1 MNKREWSAHSLLVWT
16 PLLKPQLRTCCKS
29 IFCLF
34 VYNVDVSMNTSKS
47 RRPIFSHFDRL
58 YLLYKKILYGEEA
71 RCIFFSVLFFSA
83 KPKEEIL
90 SEHDKP
96 ILSASVAN
104 QNAVFA
110 LSFPFKF
117 QSLTRQ
123 ELVSL
128 TRDQALLLFFF
139 PLFFGEGREWKE
151 KVWKMSHE
159 RHDSKTGEDTTSGQ
173 YYAFLQDMITVK
185 NYTSKALLSIRRGL
199 FYDGFHFRR
208 DIYRKIVVC

>member
-1 MNKREWSAHSLLVWT
+1 
-16 PLLKPQLRTCCKS
+16 
-29 IFCLF
+29 
-34 VYNVDVSMNTSKS
+34 MNTSKS
-47 RRPIFSHFDRL
+47 KRPIFSHFDRL

-71 RCIFFSVLFFSA
+71 RCILFVFRSVFSA
-83 KPKEEIL
+83 RPKEEIL

-139 PLFFGEGREWKE
+139 PLFFWRGAGGEGK
-151 KVWKMSHE
+151 
-159 RHDSKTGEDTTSGQ
+159 G
-173 YYAFLQDMITVK
+173 VK
-185 NYTSKALLSIRRGL
+185 NVSRET
-199 FYDGFHFRR
+199 
-208 DIYRKIVVC
+208 

>member
-1 MNKREWSAHSLLVWT
+1 M
-16 PLLKPQLRTCCKS
+16 
-29 IFCLF
+29 
-34 VYNVDVSMNTSKS
+34 
-47 RRPIFSHFDRL
+47 HF
-58 YLLYKKILYGEEA
+58 
-71 RCIFFSVLFFSA
+71 FFSVLFFSA
-83 KPKEEIL
+83 RPKEEIL

-139 PLFFGEGREWKE
+139 LLFFWRGAGGGEGK
-151 KVWKMSHE
+151 S
-159 RHDSKTGEDTTSGQ
+159 
-173 YYAFLQDMITVK
+173 VK
-185 NYTSKALLSIRRGL
+185 NVSRETQQNR
-199 FYDGFHFRR
+199 
-208 DIYRKIVVC
+208 